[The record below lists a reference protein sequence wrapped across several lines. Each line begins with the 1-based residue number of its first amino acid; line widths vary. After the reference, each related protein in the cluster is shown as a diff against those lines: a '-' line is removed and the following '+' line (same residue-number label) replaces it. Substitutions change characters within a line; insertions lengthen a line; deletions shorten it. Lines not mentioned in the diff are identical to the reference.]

1 MRHNLKLLI
10 LLCLS
15 SLLIFQNGCRN
26 DVNETNEN
34 DSTAYKVPPAKTG
47 NFYATN
53 LDNTNAIVLADSIS
67 YDVTI
72 KNPDPQDTWTEED
85 IGRMDE
91 VALANIVLN
100 AIYNG
105 RLTAYNY
112 QTEAPMSIKE
122 VKALE
127 SKYPRE
133 SVARMRFTEEWYF
146 NENELKFG
154 KRVNAIMIAY
164 EKFNTKGEVR
174 YIPGVKVY
182 LTDESK
188 NPPK

>member
-1 MRHNLKLLI
+1 MRHNLNLLI
-10 LLCLS
+10 LLYLS

-34 DSTAYKVPPAKTG
+34 DSSAYKVPPAKTG

-53 LDNTNAIVLADSIS
+53 LNNANAIVLADSIS

-91 VALANIVLN
+91 AALANIVLN

-112 QTEAPMSIKE
+112 QTESPMSIKE
-122 VKALE
+122 VKAME
-127 SKYPRE
+127 TKYPRE

>member
-1 MRHNLKLLI
+1 MRHTINLLI

-53 LDNTNAIVLADSIS
+53 LNNANAIVLADSIS

-91 VALANIVLN
+91 AALANIVLN

-112 QTEAPMSIKE
+112 QTESPMSIKE
-122 VKALE
+122 VKAME
-127 SKYPRE
+127 TKYPRE